1 MTRAENQRIQQI
13 AKQAVS
19 LGVAPAYTP
28 AWKQDV
34 DFGRAHSALIWDT
47 LFALRAGKPPDHS
60 LPGVPGPRK
69 RDHTIKGV
77 PGEPDDDD
85 TPEPETRELEDE
97 DDEMEPGVET
107 TEPCDECGGSGMDES
122 GRPCSKCGGTGRV
135 SRDDD
140 DDALDDEDRD
150 DDRHADDSDLE

>member
-1 MTRAENQRIQQI
+1 MTRTENQRIQQI
-13 AKQAVS
+13 AQQSA
-19 LGVAPAYTP
+19 GAGIAPADTP
-28 AWKQDV
+28 LFRADV
-34 DFGRAHSALIWDT
+34 EFGRQNSMKIWDA
-47 LFALRAGKPPDHS
+47 LFALRAGKPLDHS

-85 TPEPETRELEDE
+85 TPEPETPELEDE

-122 GRPCSKCGGTGRV
+122 GRPCSKCGGTGRAPLDDGD
-135 SRDDD
+135 SDDD
-140 DDALDDEDRD
+140 DFDE
-150 DDRHADDSDLE
+150 